1 MQLGAFMRLN
11 VKVMASRRTTIR
23 EEMELLNAY
32 LDIIQ
37 IRFEDQFTFEC
48 QLDPVLGELMI
59 PPATR
64 KCWWRTALST
74 ACAIRRAGHH
84 PADPKACGRSGG
96 CTTAGQRGRYL
107 A

>member
-59 PPATR
+59 PPATPQMLVENSIKHGLR
-64 KCWWRTALST
+64 
-74 ACAIRRAGHH
+74 
-84 PADPKACGRSGG
+84 DKASG
-96 CTTAGQRGRYL
+96 ASSS
-107 A
+107 